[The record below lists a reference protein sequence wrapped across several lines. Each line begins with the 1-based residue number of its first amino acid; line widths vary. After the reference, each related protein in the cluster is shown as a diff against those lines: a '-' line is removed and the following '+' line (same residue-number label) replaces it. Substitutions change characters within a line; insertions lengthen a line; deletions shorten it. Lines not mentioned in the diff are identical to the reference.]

1 VSLRVKDL
9 VVDHGAIRAITD
21 VSFEVK
27 PGELT
32 AIIGAN
38 GAGKSTLLRTLSGLN
53 KATSGSATWKDHNLL
68 HGKPEQHVRQGVSHV
83 SEGKSVVAE
92 LSVEEN
98 LDLGAIW
105 RKNKKEAQESK
116 AQVIELF
123 PRLGERLSQQADTLS
138 GGERQMLAI
147 SRALMSKPQ
156 LLLLDEPSL
165 GLAPLIVEQIFQTI
179 RGIVD
184 SMGLTVVLVE
194 QNAMGALKI
203 ADSGVVLNLG
213 KVVITG
219 SAPDLIADPAVR
231 AAYLGY

>member
-1 VSLRVKDL
+1 
-9 VVDHGAIRAITD
+9 
-21 VSFEVK
+21 
-27 PGELT
+27 
-32 AIIGAN
+32 
-38 GAGKSTLLRTLSGLN
+38 
-53 KATSGSATWKDHNLL
+53 
-68 HGKPEQHVRQGVSHV
+68 
-83 SEGKSVVAE
+83 
-92 LSVEEN
+92 
-98 LDLGAIW
+98 
-105 RKNKKEAQESK
+105 
-116 AQVIELF
+116 
-123 PRLGERLSQQADTLS
+123 
-138 GGERQMLAI
+138 
-147 SRALMSKPQ
+147 MSKPQ